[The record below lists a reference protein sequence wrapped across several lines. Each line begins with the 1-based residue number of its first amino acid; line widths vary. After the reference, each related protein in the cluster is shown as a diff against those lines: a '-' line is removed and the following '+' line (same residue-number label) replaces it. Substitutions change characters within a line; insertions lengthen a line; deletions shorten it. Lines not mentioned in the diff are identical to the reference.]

1 MNLQHVPLVPLVTN
15 INTYTLILD
24 HPNGH
29 NSLNAMYSVEP
40 NQLAQEHVAIHMCK
54 KTQKEYLHNVYDLPS
69 VKPTIRYL
77 HGAVGF
83 PTKALWL
90 KAICR
95 GNYLSW
101 SLINVKNV
109 AKFFLASKET
119 QKGHICSQRQGVRST
134 KVTEPTDNLP
144 TTLPH

>member
-54 KTQKEYLHNVYDLPS
+54 KNQKEYLHNVYDLPS
-69 VKPTIRYL
+69 VKPTIWYL

-90 KAICR
+90 KAIPR

-101 SLINVKNV
+101 PLINVNTCRQI
-109 AKFFLASKET
+109 LPGIQGDSKGT
-119 QKGHICSQRQGVRST
+119 YARPTSRS
-134 KVTEPTDNLP
+134 L
-144 TTLPH
+144 LH